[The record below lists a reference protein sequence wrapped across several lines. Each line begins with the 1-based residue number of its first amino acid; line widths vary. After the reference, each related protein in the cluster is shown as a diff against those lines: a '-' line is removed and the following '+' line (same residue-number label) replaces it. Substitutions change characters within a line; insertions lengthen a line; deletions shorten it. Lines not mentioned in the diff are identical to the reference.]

1 MGEAGEAENLAENAP
16 APPARALLRP
26 RWLAGTAMAIAVA
39 LGLAWTGREPI
50 AGYLVAGELARLGL
64 PAKYRIESIA
74 PGQQILRDVVIGDP
88 LRPDLTVARVVVATG
103 VRRGLPAVLGLRL
116 ERPRLSASLRGGKL
130 SLGSLDVLANGP
142 SAGPF
147 RLPDIALTVVDGRAT
162 LATESGHVAVAL
174 SGSGPVRDG
183 FAGALGLSWPG
194 LRGGS
199 CGTEKAVFAGTL
211 RVTGERPAVAGP
223 VRIAGL
229 DCGVARF
236 DTARID
242 LSARLAPSFDGG
254 EADLRIDG
262 AGLATATVRA
272 TRAGGTVGL
281 ALNGGTV
288 AARYDLGLS
297 GIAGPYLAAGRLGVE
312 GVLQGTRA
320 AGFRAE
326 GKFSGMRFLPGP
338 AMTRALDRASAA
350 AAGSPAGALIGQLA
364 RAMVSEGGSSRL
376 AGSYQVHGRGT
387 TFGVVLPSAQIVSDG
402 GETLLSVSRFGLAN
416 DAEGRW
422 RVAGA
427 LRTGGPGMPA
437 LSGKWGS
444 DGDGTLRARL
454 AMADYRAGDSR
465 LAIPTLAV
473 TVRRDGR
480 IGFAGELVASGPLPG
495 GGVAQDLAVPI
506 VGDWSAAGKG
516 SGGRLALWRQCLPLR
531 FTALRLASLTLRQR
545 GLTLCPAQGRPI
557 LAVGSGGVRAAAGV
571 RELDLAGTLGG
582 SPVTIGGGPVGFAW
596 PGRLVAGRLAIGLGS
611 GAEMSRFALTGLSAG
626 LGTSRDGAIA
636 GTLTGGEV
644 RLAAVPLDVTGLAG
658 PWRYA
663 RGRLDLGELAFQ
675 VSDRDSTAPRF
686 NPLVSRDGTLSLVD
700 GRITARADLREP
712 ASGRAVA
719 NIAIGHDLASGNGR
733 AALAVPGILFDKAMQ
748 PDTLTPLALG
758 VVANVAGT
766 VRGSGE
772 IDWTDGRVTSRGRFG
787 TDSLDLAAAFGPA
800 RGIAGTVEFSDLLGL
815 VTAPQQTLKI
825 ASINPGIEAND
836 GVLTFALLGGD
847 NHVLAIEGAHW
858 PFLDGRLELLP
869 TRMTLGIAE
878 TRRYVLKVTGISAAR
893 FIERM
898 DISNLAAT
906 GNFDGQLP
914 LRFDQN
920 GGWIEGGSLASRAP
934 GGSVSYVGELSYKD
948 LSPMA
953 NFAFQ
958 TLRSLNYKRMT
969 IGMDGP
975 LAGELVTRVSMGG
988 VTQGNGA
995 KKNFVT
1001 RQLANLP
1008 IRFDVNIRAPF
1019 FQLVSSFKS
1028 FYDPNYLADP
1038 RALGLIDAFG
1048 RPIAQPA
1055 LTKPSQ
1061 AVTIQPP
1068 ASEPRP

>member
-1 MGEAGEAENLAENAP
+1 
-16 APPARALLRP
+16 
-26 RWLAGTAMAIAVA
+26 
-39 LGLAWTGREPI
+39 
-50 AGYLVAGELARLGL
+50 
-64 PAKYRIESIA
+64 
-74 PGQQILRDVVIGDP
+74 
-88 LRPDLTVARVVVATG
+88 
-103 VRRGLPAVLGLRL
+103 
-116 ERPRLSASLRGGKL
+116 
-130 SLGSLDVLANGP
+130 
-142 SAGPF
+142 
-147 RLPDIALTVVDGRAT
+147 
-162 LATESGHVAVAL
+162 
-174 SGSGPVRDG
+174 
-183 FAGALGLSWPG
+183 
-194 LRGGS
+194 
-199 CGTEKAVFAGTL
+199 
-211 RVTGERPAVAGP
+211 
-223 VRIAGL
+223 
-229 DCGVARF
+229 
-236 DTARID
+236 
-242 LSARLAPSFDGG
+242 
-254 EADLRIDG
+254 
-262 AGLATATVRA
+262 
-272 TRAGGTVGL
+272 
-281 ALNGGTV
+281 
-288 AARYDLGLS
+288 
-297 GIAGPYLAAGRLGVE
+297 
-312 GVLQGTRA
+312 
-320 AGFRAE
+320 
-326 GKFSGMRFLPGP
+326 
-338 AMTRALDRASAA
+338 
-350 AAGSPAGALIGQLA
+350 
-364 RAMVSEGGSSRL
+364 
-376 AGSYQVHGRGT
+376 
-387 TFGVVLPSAQIVSDG
+387 
-402 GETLLSVSRFGLAN
+402 
-416 DAEGRW
+416 
-422 RVAGA
+422 
-427 LRTGGPGMPA
+427 
-437 LSGKWGS
+437 
-444 DGDGTLRARL
+444 
-454 AMADYRAGDSR
+454 
-465 LAIPTLAV
+465 
-473 TVRRDGR
+473 
-480 IGFAGELVASGPLPG
+480 
-495 GGVAQDLAVPI
+495 
-506 VGDWSAAGKG
+506 
-516 SGGRLALWRQCLPLR
+516 
-531 FTALRLASLTLRQR
+531 
-545 GLTLCPAQGRPI
+545 
-557 LAVGSGGVRAAAGV
+557 
-571 RELDLAGTLGG
+571 
-582 SPVTIGGGPVGFAW
+582 
-596 PGRLVAGRLAIGLGS
+596 
-611 GAEMSRFALTGLSAG
+611 
-626 LGTSRDGAIA
+626 
-636 GTLTGGEV
+636 
-644 RLAAVPLDVTGLAG
+644 
-658 PWRYA
+658 
-663 RGRLDLGELAFQ
+663 
-675 VSDRDSTAPRF
+675 
-686 NPLVSRDGTLSLVD
+686 
-700 GRITARADLREP
+700 
-712 ASGRAVA
+712 
-719 NIAIGHDLASGNGR
+719 
-733 AALAVPGILFDKAMQ
+733 VPGILFDKAMQ

-815 VTAPQQTLKI
+815 VTAPHQTLKI
-825 ASINPGIEAND
+825 ASINPGIEADD